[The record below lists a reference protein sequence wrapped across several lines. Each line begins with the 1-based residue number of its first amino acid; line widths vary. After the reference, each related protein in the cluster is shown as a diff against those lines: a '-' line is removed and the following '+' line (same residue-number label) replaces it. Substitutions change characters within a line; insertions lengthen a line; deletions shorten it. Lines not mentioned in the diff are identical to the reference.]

1 MDGWMDGSFGKKC
14 FLSTWELVSVLGSS
28 SVLPTK
34 ARILRSDSLN
44 LEYSSLMDF
53 VWSLG
58 NTRSIFVWG
67 FFWKMMIHF
76 GLCWKL
82 EISYRD

>member
-58 NTRSIFVWG
+58 NTRSIFV
-67 FFWKMMIHF
+67 
-76 GLCWKL
+76 
-82 EISYRD
+82 